1 MPLRNPIRRLAV
13 ALTALITICMVPVPA
28 AADYR
33 TFEVEGLR
41 IVFDSDWPTRMAQ
54 GYLPV
59 RFDITNTTGARVIE
73 IVGSGNRFY
82 RGRGGSQI
90 ASNVRQAVRLER
102 GSRVRITIPVP
113 VYADSES
120 MRFEIR
126 ENGRLL
132 ERLNY
137 GGYTSR
143 IAAEHASVLI
153 VANGA
158 GPFGRAATGW
168 IRLTP
173 PGPSGGFRGSGASI
187 SGSVVVTPRPGSG
200 SVPAPPLDFI
210 LPPGRLPEN
219 WLGYTSLRAVMIAL
233 PEWSELSEA
242 QKSALITWTACG
254 GDLFFVDGPIEALF
268 PPGQAPAAS
277 PGSTRAYFFGRIH
290 LMSADA
296 ITAEGL
302 GPALSR
308 TRTLQDANFS
318 LPASGVGHWL
328 TMGARGFRLP
338 IPGVGG
344 VPARAYL
351 LILIVF
357 AVIIGPIN
365 YWLLHRARRQVL
377 FVLTTP
383 LISLIFIALLGGYV
397 LAGEGLNV
405 RGRAVTFTMIDQARK
420 QAVSRA
426 SMTLYA
432 AGLTPRRGLRFGRDE
447 AVYALGRDGEGTR
460 EGLSLDLTDE
470 QRFAS
475 GAIHARTPNNLE
487 TVSFQPAR
495 ERLEF
500 NRDGSAIQ
508 VVNGL
513 GARLETLVYRD
524 GAEVYSL
531 SKPLG
536 PGGRAV
542 LQPGAVDR
550 ARIVQPGNLLSARF
564 EHLLQRQ
571 PAGSYF
577 AVLERSPFWNP
588 GLADVDERESYHVV
602 FGWVDGQR

>member
-1 MPLRNPIRRLAV
+1 MPFSTLIRRWAV
-13 ALTALITICMVPVPA
+13 ALTALVAIGILPVPA

-59 RFDITNTTGARVIE
+59 RFDITNTTGARDIE
-73 IVGSGNRFY
+73 IVGSGMRFY

-90 ASNVRQAVRLER
+90 TSNVRQAVRLER

-143 IAAEHASVLI
+143 IPAEHASVLI
-153 VANGA
+153 VANAA
-158 GPFGRAATGW
+158 GPFGRAASGW
-168 IRLTP
+168 IRSTP
-173 PGPSGGFRGSGASI
+173 PGPTGGFRG
-187 SGSVVVTPRPGSG
+187 SGSVVVTPRPGLG
-200 SVPAPPLDFI
+200 SVPTPPLDYI
-210 LPPGRLPEN
+210 LSPARLPEN
-219 WLGYTSLRAVMIAL
+219 WLGYTSVRAVMIAP

-242 QKSALITWTACG
+242 QKAALLTWTACG

-268 PPGQAPAAS
+268 PTGQAPSAA

-290 LMSADA
+290 LMSAGA
-296 ITAEGL
+296 ITTEGL
-302 GPALSR
+302 GPTMSR

-328 TMGARGFRLP
+328 TMSARGFRLP

-397 LAGEGLNV
+397 LAGEGLSV

-420 QAVSRA
+420 QAVARA

-432 AGLTPRRGLRFGRDE
+432 AGLTPRGGLRFGREE
-447 AVYALGRDGEGTR
+447 AVFALGRDGEGTR
-460 EGLSLDLTDE
+460 EGLTLDLTDE

-475 GAIHARTPNNLE
+475 GAVHARTPNNLE
-487 TVSFQPAR
+487 TVAFRPAR

-513 GARLETLVYRD
+513 GARLEVLVYRD

-531 SKPLG
+531 AKPLG
-536 PGGRAV
+536 PGERAV
-542 LQPGAVDR
+542 LRLGAVDP
-550 ARIVQPGNLLSARF
+550 ARVVQPGNLLSARF

-577 AVLERSPFWNP
+577 AVLDRSPFWNP

>member
-1 MPLRNPIRRLAV
+1 MPIRNLLRRWTITV
-13 ALTALITICMVPVPA
+13 TALIGICTLPVAA

-33 TFEVEGLR
+33 TIEVEGLR
-41 IVFDSDWPTRMAQ
+41 IVFDSDWPTRMAP

-59 RFDITNTTGARVIE
+59 RFDITNSAGAREIE
-73 IVGSGNRFY
+73 IVGSGMRFY

-90 ASNVRQAVRLER
+90 TSNIRQAVRLER

-143 IAAEHASVLI
+143 IPAEHASVLI

-158 GPFGRAATGW
+158 GPFARAATGW
-168 IRLTP
+168 IRTTPAALTA
-173 PGPSGGFRGSGASI
+173 GFRGSGP
-187 SGSVVVTPRPGSG
+187 GSVVVTPRPSPGPA
-200 SVPAPPLDFI
+200 PAPPLDYI
-210 LPPGRLPEN
+210 LPPARLPEN
-219 WLGYTSLRAVMIAL
+219 WLGYTSLRAVMIAP
-233 PEWSELSEA
+233 PEWGELSEA
-242 QKSALITWTACG
+242 QKSALLTWAACG

-268 PPGQAPAAS
+268 PPGQAPSAS

-302 GPALSR
+302 AATMSR

-318 LPASGVGHWL
+318 LPASGVGHWVS
-328 TMGARGFRLP
+328 MGARGFRLP

-397 LAGEGLNV
+397 LAGEGLSV

-432 AGLTPRRGLRFGRDE
+432 AGLTPRGGLRFGREE
-447 AVYALGRDGEGTR
+447 AVFALGRDGEGTR
-460 EGLSLDLTDE
+460 EGLTLNLTDE

-487 TVSFQPAR
+487 TIAFRSAR

-500 NRDGSAIQ
+500 NRDGNAIQ

-513 GARLETLVYRD
+513 GARLEALVYRD
-524 GAEVYSL
+524 GAQVYSL
-531 SKPLG
+531 SKPLAAG
-536 PGGRAV
+536 ERAV
-542 LQPGAVDR
+542 LRPGAADTV
-550 ARIVQPGNLLSARF
+550 RIVQQGNLLSARF

-577 AVLERSPFWNP
+577 AALDRSPFWNP
-588 GLADVDERESYHVV
+588 GLEDIDERDSYHVV

>member
-1 MPLRNPIRRLAV
+1 MPIRNLLRCWAITV
-13 ALTALITICMVPVPA
+13 TALIGICTLPVA
-28 AADYR
+28 AAAEYR
-33 TFEVEGLR
+33 TIEVEGLR
-41 IVFDSDWPTRMAQ
+41 IVFDSDWPARMAQ
-54 GYLPV
+54 GYMPV
-59 RFDITNTTGARVIE
+59 RFDITNSAAAREIE
-73 IVGSGNRFY
+73 IVGSGMRFY

-90 ASNVRQAVRLER
+90 TSNIRQAVRLER

-126 ENGRLL
+126 ESGRLL

-137 GGYTSR
+137 GGYSSR
-143 IAAEHASVLI
+143 IPAEHASVLI
-153 VANGA
+153 IANGA
-158 GPFGRAATGW
+158 GPFARAATGW
-168 IRLTP
+168 IRTTP
-173 PGPSGGFRGSGASI
+173 AGPTGGFRGSGA
-187 SGSVVVTPRPGSG
+187 GSVVVTPRPGP
-200 SVPAPPLDFI
+200 VPAPAPPLDYI

-219 WLGYTSLRAVMIAL
+219 WLGYTSVRAVMIAP
-233 PEWSELSEA
+233 PEWSELSDA
-242 QKSALITWTACG
+242 QKSALLTWTACG

-268 PPGQAPAAS
+268 PSGQAPSAS

-290 LMSADA
+290 LMTGDA

-302 GPALSR
+302 ATTMSR

-318 LPASGVGHWL
+318 LPASGVGHWVS
-328 TMGARGFRLP
+328 MGARGFRLP

-365 YWLLHRARRQVL
+365 YWLLHRARRQAL

-397 LAGEGLNV
+397 LAGEGLSV

-432 AGLTPRRGLRFGRDE
+432 AGLTPRGGLRFGREE
-447 AVYALGRDGEGTR
+447 AVFALGRDGEGTR
-460 EGLSLDLTDE
+460 EGLTLDFTDE

-487 TVSFQPAR
+487 TVAFRPAR

-500 NRDGSAIQ
+500 NRDGNTIQ

-513 GARLETLVYRD
+513 GARLEALVYSD
-524 GAEVYSL
+524 GAQVYSL
-531 SKPLG
+531 AKPLG
-536 PGGRAV
+536 VGERAV
-542 LQPGAVDR
+542 LRPGAVD
-550 ARIVQPGNLLSARF
+550 AVRIVQQGNLLSARF

-577 AVLERSPFWNP
+577 AVLDRSPFWNP
-588 GLADVDERESYHVV
+588 GLEDVDERESYHVV

>member
-1 MPLRNPIRRLAV
+1 VPITNLLRRWAITV
-13 ALTALITICMVPVPA
+13 TALIGICTLPVAA

-33 TFEVEGLR
+33 TIEVEGLR

-54 GYLPV
+54 GYMPV
-59 RFDITNTTGARVIE
+59 RFDITNSAGAREIE
-73 IVGSGNRFY
+73 IVGSGMRFY

-90 ASNVRQAVRLER
+90 TSNVRQAVRLER

-143 IAAEHASVLI
+143 IPAEHASVLI
-153 VANGA
+153 VADAA
-158 GPFGRAATGW
+158 GPFGRVASSW
-168 IRLTP
+168 IRTSTTP
-173 PGPSGGFRGSGASI
+173 TSVLLGRGTVSVSPKPAS
-187 SGSVVVTPRPGSG
+187 P
-200 SVPAPPLDFI
+200 PAAPMDLV
-210 LPPGRLPEN
+210 LAPGRIPEN
-219 WLGYTSLRAVMIAL
+219 WLGYTSLRAVVIAPL
-233 PEWSELSEA
+233 EWTELSEA
-242 QKSALITWTACG
+242 QKNALITWTACG

-268 PPGQAPAAS
+268 PPGQAPSAS

-290 LMSADA
+290 LISADA

-302 GPALSR
+302 ATTVSR

-328 TMGARGFRLP
+328 SMGARGFRLP

-383 LISLIFIALLGGYV
+383 LIALIFIALLGGYV
-397 LAGEGLNV
+397 LAGEGLSV

-432 AGLTPRRGLRFGRDE
+432 AGLTPRGGLRFGRDE
-447 AVYALGRDGEGTR
+447 AVFALGRDGEGTR
-460 EGLSLDLTDE
+460 EGLTLDFTDE

-487 TVSFQPAR
+487 TIAFRPAR

-513 GARLETLVYRD
+513 GARLEALVYRD
-524 GAEVYSL
+524 GGQVYSL
-531 SKPLG
+531 ANPLEAG
-536 PGGRAV
+536 ERAV
-542 LQPGAVDR
+542 LRPGAVDTVR
-550 ARIVQPGNLLSARF
+550 FVQQGNLLSARF

-577 AVLERSPFWNP
+577 AVLDRSPFWNP
-588 GLADVDERESYHVV
+588 GLEGVDERESYHVV